1 MMTVNEVSK
10 LTGVS
15 IRALQYYDKIGLLH
29 PAEYTEAGYRLYD
42 DTALERLQQILLFR
56 ELEFSLKE
64 IQSILQSPD
73 FDRDRALDQQICLLT
88 LKKEHI
94 ENLITFARGLKQVG
108 GMNMDFSAFDTA
120 KMDEYATKAK
130 EKWQH
135 TNAYQEYTQKNKGR
149 SKDAEEAL
157 ARGLMLIFS
166 DFGKCKDGDPALP
179 EAQAL
184 VKRLQAYISENYYQC
199 TPEILQ
205 TLGAMYGAGGEFT
218 ENIDKTGGKE
228 LQNLSSVQSLSTAN
242 KQDKPYRHSLTS
254 AGAYSLYERKRNE
267 KENLCNSYCSACSR
281 PRHEH
286 LFYYRSL
293 QGVE

>member
-64 IQSILQSPD
+64 IQSILQSTD

-108 GMNMDFSAFDTA
+108 GMNM
-120 KMDEYATKAK
+120 EL
-130 EKWQH
+130 EV
-135 TNAYQEYTQKNKGR
+135 NLPR
-149 SKDAEEAL
+149 I
-157 ARGLMLIFS
+157 LI
-166 DFGKCKDGDPALP
+166 K
-179 EAQAL
+179 Q
-184 VKRLQAYISENYYQC
+184 V
-199 TPEILQ
+199 
-205 TLGAMYGAGGEFT
+205 
-218 ENIDKTGGKE
+218 GKE